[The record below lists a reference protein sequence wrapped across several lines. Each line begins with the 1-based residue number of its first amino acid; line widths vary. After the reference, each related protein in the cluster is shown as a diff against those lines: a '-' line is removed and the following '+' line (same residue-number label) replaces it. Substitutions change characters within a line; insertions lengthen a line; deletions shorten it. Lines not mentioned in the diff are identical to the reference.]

1 MLLPTKKKKALDHT
15 RHCCSHIQKR
25 SKKRSKKKSKRSK
38 HRLGSMQTQCTTVIP
53 VFSQCCRKVTK
64 TTNNVPCMHQHVP
77 RCTNMHHAP
86 PSYLFFANVW
96 DTVNCSKESSN
107 NVLFSDTCPVLHL
120 RQTNI
125 SLTWF
130 NNSACLRSV
139 MAAAISV
146 VVLVSTASSY
156 LESELDQSIGL

>member
-1 MLLPTKKKKALDHT
+1 
-15 RHCCSHIQKR
+15 
-25 SKKRSKKKSKRSK
+25 
-38 HRLGSMQTQCTTVIP
+38 
-53 VFSQCCRKVTK
+53 
-64 TTNNVPCMHQHVP
+64 
-77 RCTNMHHAP
+77 MHHAP
-86 PSYLFFANVW
+86 PSYLFSANVW